1 MRTQSPGAVWD
12 SAWYKSL
19 KVFRSNTFK
28 WKTIKTILALL
39 YYESKYT
46 SYMWQL
52 FYYVQPYIAYRF
64 SWPPKLQ
71 GWNQAILDRLEPE
84 LRTSGRHLCMMELA
98 PVARIQ
104 LFLELVHNVI
114 CCINNV
120 FETWHLLF
128 CALAF
133 ENRLFRSVSFFKN
146 HLCDCRLPFLLTTTC
161 SFKTRVLE
169 LDWHERP
176 HTRSLHISS

>member
-84 LRTSGRHLCMMELA
+84 LVSGA
-98 PVARIQ
+98 VWASVARPGVTAGAPTSFVSCSIEWGRGPN
-104 LFLELVHNVI
+104 LS
-114 CCINNV
+114 
-120 FETWHLLF
+120 HLRLTPQSPSSGT
-128 CALAF
+128 
-133 ENRLFRSVSFFKN
+133 ENQTIVVVASRTQCV
-146 HLCDCRLPFLLTTTC
+146 
-161 SFKTRVLE
+161 
-169 LDWHERP
+169 
-176 HTRSLHISS
+176 

>member
-84 LRTSGRHLCMMELA
+84 L
-98 PVARIQ
+98 
-104 LFLELVHNVI
+104 
-114 CCINNV
+114 V
-120 FETWHLLF
+120 FWLSWVSS
-128 CALAF
+128 AF
-133 ENRLFRSVSFFKN
+133 GSMGFWVG
-146 HLCDCRLPFLLTTTC
+146 DPA
-161 SFKTRVLE
+161 
-169 LDWHERP
+169 D
-176 HTRSLHISS
+176 

>member
-64 SWPPKLQ
+64 SWPPTGLPQTKLY
-71 GWNQAILDRLEPE
+71 WILDPIEVEDRV
-84 LRTSGRHLCMMELA
+84 SLA
-98 PVARIQ
+98 PVA
-104 LFLELVHNVI
+104 
-114 CCINNV
+114 
-120 FETWHLLF
+120 
-128 CALAF
+128 
-133 ENRLFRSVSFFKN
+133 K
-146 HLCDCRLPFLLTTTC
+146 
-161 SFKTRVLE
+161 
-169 LDWHERP
+169 
-176 HTRSLHISS
+176 SLGYGA

>member
-64 SWPPKLQ
+64 SWPLILQ

-84 LRTSGRHLCMMELA
+84 LNSPQG
-98 PVARIQ
+98 PYW
-104 LFLELVHNVI
+104 
-114 CCINNV
+114 
-120 FETWHLLF
+120 FE
-128 CALAF
+128 
-133 ENRLFRSVSFFKN
+133 
-146 HLCDCRLPFLLTTTC
+146 
-161 SFKTRVLE
+161 
-169 LDWHERP
+169 
-176 HTRSLHISS
+176 